1 MHNIKGSVR
10 IFCYCSHGY
19 VPRGVFV
26 RFLREN
32 PELHGA
38 KLRFMQFL
46 CIPAKK
52 AKRMYQMPD
61 NAKRHLIH
69 PFDYVLFPE
78 IGIIFEIDIRCL
90 KYRILSCSFLFNV
103 VVHTENRGFAR
114 RIITGRLI
122 IAIRPIR
129 TSAVSQAT
137 LNSIVA
143 PKQQ

>member
-1 MHNIKGSVR
+1 M
-10 IFCYCSHGY
+10 
-19 VPRGVFV
+19 

-103 VVHTENRGFAR
+103 VVHTENRRFR
-114 RIITGRLI
+114 EE
-122 IAIRPIR
+122 
-129 TSAVSQAT
+129 
-137 LNSIVA
+137 
-143 PKQQ
+143 